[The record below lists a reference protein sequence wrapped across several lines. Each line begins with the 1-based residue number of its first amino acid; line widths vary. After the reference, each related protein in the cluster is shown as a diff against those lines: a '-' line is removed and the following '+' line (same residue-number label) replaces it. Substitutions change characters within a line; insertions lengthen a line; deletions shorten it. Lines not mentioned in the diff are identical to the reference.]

1 MSWSVPKPRIVWSA
15 QRGAWTCA
23 VRNGQHQHSYY
34 GGRTP
39 RDAYWHWFVSLSA
52 VAQMQLAREGRMP

>member
-1 MSWSVPKPRIVWSA
+1 MSWTVTKPRIVWST

-23 VRNGQHQHSYY
+23 TYNRQHLHVEY

-39 RDAYWHWFVSLSA
+39 REAYWHWWLSLA
-52 VAQMQLAREGRMP
+52 PVARAQLAREGRAL